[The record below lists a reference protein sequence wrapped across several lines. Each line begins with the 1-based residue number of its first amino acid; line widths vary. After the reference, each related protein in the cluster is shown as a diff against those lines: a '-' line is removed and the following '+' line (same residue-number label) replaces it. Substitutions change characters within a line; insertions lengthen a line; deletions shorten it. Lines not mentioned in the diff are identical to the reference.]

1 MGDRQPAAGTC
12 APFGRT
18 PDGREARVWTIG
30 AEGGL
35 VARVSDLGA
44 CLASL
49 LVPHDGTYLDVV
61 LGYDDAAGYATDDAH
76 LGAVIGRVANRI
88 GGARL
93 ELGGRVVRLAANEG
107 ANSNHSGPDLWRRRL
122 WRLVSA
128 GPASVTL
135 ELDSPDGDQGF
146 PGAVRARVTYE
157 VTRGALRISYDARA
171 DATTAINLTNH
182 SYFNLNG
189 QGSGSALG
197 HRVQVLADRYTEVD
211 GGNVPTGR
219 LLDVAGTPLDLRE
232 PRRLGEASALF
243 GREHGGFDHNYETRG
258 FRPAEGR
265 VGEPRRRERVGRR
278 EWPAHGRLHRPAR
291 PAALHGQLPRRG
303 ARKGRRGLPAARR
316 RVLRDAVLPRRPQPP
331 RVRPGRLR
339 AATPLRL
346 HDRVPLRRRVG
357 EGPPRAAGRPAHA
370 RRTRGPHPAP
380 THESGPPPKGD
391 GPLISS
397 ASVAARVPACRRG
410 RRVLLAPGGTPACAG
425 VRYISELPPKISET
439 DLLR

>member
-1 MGDRQPAAGTC
+1 MGGRQLEAGTC

-35 VARVSDLGA
+35 MARVSDLGA
-44 CLASL
+44 CLTSL
-49 LVPHDGTYLDVV
+49 LVPHDGSYLDVV

-88 GGARL
+88 GGATL
-93 ELGGRVVRLAANEG
+93 ELGGRVYHLAANEG
-107 ANSNHSGPDLWRRRL
+107 ANSNHSGPDLWRHRL

-157 VTRGALRISYDARA
+157 VVRGALRISYLAEA

-189 QGSGSALG
+189 QGSGSVLA
-197 HRVQVLADRYTEVD
+197 HRAQVLADRYTEVD
-211 GGNVPTGR
+211 AGNVPTGR

-232 PRRLGEASALF
+232 PHRLDEAAALF
-243 GREHGGFDHNYETRG
+243 AREHGGFDHNFETRG

-265 VGEPRRRERVGRR
+265 VGEV
-278 EWPAHGRLHRPAR
+278 
-291 PAALHGQLPRRG
+291 
-303 ARKGRRGLPAARR
+303 R
-316 RVLRDAVLPRRPQPP
+316 RVASAWGDRSGLRMDVLCDLPGLQLYTANYLDGERGKGGVALRPHDAVCFETQFFPDAPN
-331 RVRPGRLR
+331 
-339 AATPLRL
+339 
-346 HDRVPLRRRVG
+346 
-357 EGPPRAAGRPAHA
+357 
-370 RRTRGPHPAP
+370 HPAFAQDVF
-380 THESGPPPKGD
+380 GPGHPFVSCTEYRFD
-391 GPLISS
+391 G
-397 ASVAARVPACRRG
+397 A
-410 RRVLLAPGGTPACAG
+410 
-425 VRYISELPPKISET
+425 
-439 DLLR
+439 

>member
-30 AEGGL
+30 VEGGL

-44 CLASL
+44 CVASL

-157 VTRGALRISYDARA
+157 VTRDALRISYDAQA

-265 VGEPRRRERVGRR
+265 VGEPRRVASAWGDESGLRMDVCTDLPGLQLYTANYLDGERGKGGV
-278 EWPAHGRLHRPAR
+278 AYRP
-291 PAALHGQLPRRG
+291 H
-303 ARKGRRGLPAARR
+303 
-316 RVLRDAVLPRRPQPP
+316 DAVCFETQFFPDAPN
-331 RVRPGRLR
+331 
-339 AATPLRL
+339 
-346 HDRVPLRRRVG
+346 
-357 EGPPRAAGRPAHA
+357 
-370 RRTRGPHPAP
+370 HPAFAQDVF
-380 THESGPPPKGD
+380 GPQRPFVSTTEYRFD
-391 GPLISS
+391 G
-397 ASVAARVPACRRG
+397 
-410 RRVLLAPGGTPACAG
+410 
-425 VRYISELPPKISET
+425 E
-439 DLLR
+439 